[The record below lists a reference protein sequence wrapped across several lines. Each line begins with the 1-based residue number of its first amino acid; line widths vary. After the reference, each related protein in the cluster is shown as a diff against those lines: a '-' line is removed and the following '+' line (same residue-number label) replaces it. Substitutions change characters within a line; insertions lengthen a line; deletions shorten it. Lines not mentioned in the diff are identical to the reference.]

1 MLDTEYKQILNEVL
15 DENKY
20 LCLSTSDIE
29 GNPWASPL
37 VYVRDADYNFYFL
50 SHTLSRHCKNIEKNN
65 KVAFS
70 VFNSKQNVGIA
81 FWVQASGIATQIQDI
96 PLEIKETLFKEVAA
110 AVTCHEYAFYKIVTT
125 EIFLPDE
132 HRWEKDGNIRKSIK
146 IR

>member
-1 MLDTEYKQILNEVL
+1 MYEKICRTGKSKNIHRNTKEKTLLIFNKIMLDTEYKQILNEVL

-81 FWVQASGIATQIQDI
+81 F
-96 PLEIKETLFKEVAA
+96 
-110 AVTCHEYAFYKIVTT
+110 
-125 EIFLPDE
+125 
-132 HRWEKDGNIRKSIK
+132 
-146 IR
+146 

>member
-1 MLDTEYKQILNEVL
+1 MLDTEYKKILQEVL

-20 LCLSTSDIE
+20 LCLSTADLE
-29 GNPWASPL
+29 WNPWASPL
-37 VYVRDADYNFYFL
+37 VYIRDDDYNFYFL

-70 VFNSKQNVGIA
+70 VFDSKQNFWIA
-81 FWVQASGIATQIQDI
+81 FWVQAYGIATQIQDV
-96 PLEIKETLFKEVAA
+96 PLDIKNLFYKEVSA
-110 AVTCHEYAFYKIVTT
+110 AVTCHEYAFYKIVVN